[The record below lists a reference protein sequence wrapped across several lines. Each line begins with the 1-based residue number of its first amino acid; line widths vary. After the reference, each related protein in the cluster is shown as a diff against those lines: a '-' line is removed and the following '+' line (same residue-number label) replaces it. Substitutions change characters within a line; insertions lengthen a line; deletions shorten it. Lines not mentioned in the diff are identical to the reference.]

1 MKNNFKD
8 YPLLNIK
15 KKSIPLMLLNARIT
29 KKTFKKW
36 SLISFF
42 SKDIFDSF
50 DFCYPQN
57 NETKKYLKSL
67 GVKNIKILGNLKF
80 IESTMQKKENLSKN
94 ILKNFSSR
102 KIWCA
107 SSTHYNEEEFC
118 AIAHKKLKKKYK
130 NLLTIIIPRHIQRTK
145 YIYEQINNM
154 GLKVQTYSSK
164 EKIKKDT
171 DIYIVD
177 SYGETK
183 SFFKICNTVFL
194 GGSLISRGGQ
204 NPLEAVRYGCKI
216 LHGPNVQNFKE
227 IYNLLNKNNLS
238 IKFNN
243 VNQLS
248 IEIQKS
254 FNKKININKKIN
266 KLKKRGKEILNN
278 TLNEINYF
286 LKN

>member
-1 MKNNFKD
+1 
-8 YPLLNIK
+8 
-15 KKSIPLMLLNARIT
+15 
-29 KKTFKKW
+29 
-36 SLISFF
+36 
-42 SKDIFDSF
+42 
-50 DFCYPQN
+50 
-57 NETKKYLKSL
+57 
-67 GVKNIKILGNLKF
+67 
-80 IESTMQKKENLSKN
+80 
-94 ILKNFSSR
+94 
-102 KIWCA
+102 
-107 SSTHYNEEEFC
+107 
-118 AIAHKKLKKKYK
+118 
-130 NLLTIIIPRHIQRTK
+130 
-145 YIYEQINNM
+145 M